1 MHRLIKFRNSKYFYL
16 LILIFISSLNNYNF
30 QFFKDNL
37 FKIRTINISGINNDI
52 NHEVKIKLDTFKSE
66 NLLFLKKNKIEN
78 VMRKFNYIDNF
89 SIFKKYPSE
98 LIIKFELTNLIGK
111 TYRNNKKYFIGS
123 NLKLIDSSKFED
135 KKHLPVMFGNFNTLE
150 LTNFLNSLKLNN
162 FNIDEIKEFYY
173 FESKR
178 WDIILKNNLLIKFPN
193 TDVDNSIQ
201 IAKKIID
208 NKNEIKKVIDLRVSN
223 QVIIRND

>member
-1 MHRLIKFRNSKYFYL
+1 MHRLIKFRSSKHFYL

-135 KKHLPVMFGNFNTLE
+135 KKNLPVMFGNFNTLE

>member
-1 MHRLIKFRNSKYFYL
+1 MHRLIKFRSSKHFYL

-111 TYRNNKKYFIGS
+111 T
-123 NLKLIDSSKFED
+123 
-135 KKHLPVMFGNFNTLE
+135 
-150 LTNFLNSLKLNN
+150 
-162 FNIDEIKEFYY
+162 
-173 FESKR
+173 
-178 WDIILKNNLLIKFPN
+178 
-193 TDVDNSIQ
+193 
-201 IAKKIID
+201 
-208 NKNEIKKVIDLRVSN
+208 
-223 QVIIRND
+223 

>member
-1 MHRLIKFRNSKYFYL
+1 MHRLIKFRISKHFYL

-135 KKHLPVMFGNFNTLE
+135 KKNLPVMFGNFNTLE